1 MSLMDWKGKGSYYN
15 SPQGEGPMP
24 QFALPPHD
32 GKMTSPPKREK
43 GDRMP
48 RYFLSLGQGY
58 VTHVCGSQS
67 SNTLNAQ

>member
-1 MSLMDWKGKGSYYN
+1 MSLMDWKEKGSYYN

-58 VTHVCGSQS
+58 VTHVCGPQS